1 MTNEEI
7 MSQLKSRGI
16 EVAFLRKDGS
26 LINSTIN
33 MNENSLALLS
43 SIVKNSETLAKRMK
57 DDMSQMQIGI
67 GDSLALIYPIKDII
81 FFTLTKNNEDKKIIA
96 EYAEKIRQ
104 EAK

>member
-7 MSQLKSRGI
+7 MSQLKSKGI

-33 MNENSLALLS
+33 MNENSLALIS
-43 SIVKNSETLAKRMK
+43 SIVKNSEILAKRMK
-57 DDMSQMQIGI
+57 DNMSQMQIGI
-67 GDSLALIYPIKDII
+67 GDSLALIYPIKDMI
-81 FFTLTKNNEDKKIIA
+81 FFALTKNNEDKKIIA